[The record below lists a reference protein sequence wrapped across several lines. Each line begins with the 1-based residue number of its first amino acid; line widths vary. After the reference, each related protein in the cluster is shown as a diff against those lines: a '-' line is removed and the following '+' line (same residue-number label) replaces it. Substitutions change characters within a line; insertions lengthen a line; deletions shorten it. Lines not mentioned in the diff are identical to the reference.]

1 MTIDERTPKNA
12 EQAVFAL
19 RELYGR
25 YGYTQY
31 KMSKFEEYD
40 LYMRNKDFLVGDGV
54 ITFTD
59 TDGKLMALKPDVTLS
74 IVKNSK
80 DGVMQKVYY
89 NENVY
94 RISRSTH
101 TFKEIMQTGLECIGD
116 IDTYATAEA
125 VLLAKKSLAAIGRDY
140 ILDISHLGVLS
151 AETDALALSAEAQK
165 AVITCVGEKNMHGIR
180 AICLENGVD
189 EAKTEAFIAL
199 VGTYGEPRCAMEKL
213 SALVLCDEA
222 KKALGELREVIE
234 ALDASGELAGVNVD
248 FSVTSDMNYY
258 SGIVFRGF
266 IEGIPDGVL
275 SGGCYDKL
283 MEKMGR
289 RARAI
294 GFAVYLDLL
303 ERLDTRKKE
312 YDADILLLY
321 GEDASAGE
329 VLRAVSMLSGKGR
342 RVLAAKTRPENI
354 RCRELV
360 IYRNGGFE
368 ILEKN
373 DCYSTS

>member
-12 EQAVFAL
+12 EQAVSLL
-19 RELYGR
+19 RELYSR

-116 IDTYATAEA
+116 IDVYATAEA
-125 VLLAKKSLAAIGRDY
+125 VLLAKKSLSAISRDS

-151 AETDALALSAEAQK
+151 ALTEELGLSDDAKK
-165 AVITCVGEKNMHGIR
+165 AIIACVGEKNMHGIR
-180 AICLENGVD
+180 EICRESGAD
-189 EAKTEAFIAL
+189 EGKTETL
-199 VGTYGEPRCAMEKL
+199 VSLVSAYGAPRRVMEKL
-213 SALVLCDEA
+213 FSLSLGEKANAALHELCD
-222 KKALGELREVIE
+222 VIE
-234 ALDASGELAGVNVD
+234 ALDAAGELHGVNVD

-275 SGGCYDKL
+275 SGGRYDKL

-289 RARAI
+289 RAGAV

-303 ERLDTRKKE
+303 ERLDTSKKE
-312 YDADILLLY
+312 FDADILLLY
-321 GEDASAGE
+321 GEDAAAGE

-342 RVLAAKTRPENI
+342 RVLAAKARPESI
-354 RCRELV
+354 RYRELV

-368 ILEKN
+368 IIEKN
-373 DCYSTS
+373 D

>member
-12 EQAVFAL
+12 EQAVSLL
-19 RELYGR
+19 RELYSR

-89 NENVY
+89 NENVF

-116 IDTYATAEA
+116 IDVYATAEA
-125 VLLAKKSLAAIGRDY
+125 VLLAKKSLSAISRDS

-151 AETDALALSAEAQK
+151 ALTEELGLSDDAKK
-165 AVITCVGEKNMHGIR
+165 AIIACVGEKNMHGIR
-180 AICLENGVD
+180 EICRESGAD
-189 EAKTEAFIAL
+189 EGKTETL
-199 VGTYGEPRCAMEKL
+199 VSLVSAYGAPRRVMEKL
-213 SALVLCDEA
+213 FSLSLGEKANAALRELCD
-222 KKALGELREVIE
+222 VIE
-234 ALDASGELAGVNVD
+234 ALDAAGELQGVNVD

-275 SGGCYDKL
+275 SGGRYDKL

-289 RARAI
+289 RAGAV

-303 ERLDTRKKE
+303 ERLDTSKKE
-312 YDADILLLY
+312 FDADILLLY
-321 GEDASAGE
+321 GEDAAAGE

-342 RVLAAKTRPENI
+342 RVLAAKARPESI
-354 RCRELV
+354 RYRELV

-368 ILEKN
+368 IIEKN
-373 DCYSTS
+373 D

>member
-12 EQAVFAL
+12 EQAVAVL

-89 NENVY
+89 HENVY

-125 VLLAKKSLAAIGRDY
+125 LFLAKKSLAAIGRDY
-140 ILDISHLGVLS
+140 ILNISHLGVLS
-151 AETDALALSAEAQK
+151 AAVEDLGLSLEAQR
-165 AVITCVGEKNMHGIR
+165 AVITCVGEKNTHGIR
-180 AICLENGVD
+180 AVCLDDDAD
-189 EAKTEAFIAL
+189 ETKTETLVSL
-199 VGTYGEPRCAMEKL
+199 VGIYGEPCCALENL
-213 SALVLCDEA
+213 SALPLCEGAREA
-222 KKALGELREVIE
+222 LSELHDVIE

-248 FSVTSDMNYY
+248 FSVTGDMNYY

-275 SGGCYDKL
+275 SGGRYDKL

-289 RARAI
+289 RAGAI

-303 ERLDTRKKE
+303 ERLDTNKKE
-312 YDADILLLY
+312 FDTDILFLY
-321 GEDASAGE
+321 GKDDAPGA
-329 VLRAVSMLSGKGR
+329 VLRAVSDLSGGER
-342 RVLAAKTRPENI
+342 RVLAVKKRPEHI
-354 RCRELV
+354 RYRELV

-373 DCYSTS
+373 D

>member
-1 MTIDERTPKNA
+1 MTIDERTPKSA

-25 YGYTQY
+25 YGYTHY

-116 IDTYATAEA
+116 IDAYATAEA
-125 VLLAKKSLAAIGRDY
+125 VLLAKKSLASIGRDY

-151 AETDALALSAEAQK
+151 AEADALALSAEAQK

-199 VGTYGEPRCAMEKL
+199 VGTYGEPRRAVEKL
-213 SALVLCDEA
+213 SALALCDEA
-222 KKALGELREVIE
+222 KKALGELRDVVE
-234 ALDASGELAGVNVD
+234 ALDASGELACVNVD

-275 SGGCYDKL
+275 SGGSYDKL
-283 MEKMGR
+283 MQKMGR

-342 RVLAAKTRPENI
+342 RVLAAKARPENI

-373 DCYSTS
+373 D

>member
-12 EQAVFAL
+12 EQVVAAL

-89 NENVY
+89 HENVY

-125 VLLAKKSLAAIGRDY
+125 VTLAKKSLAVIGRDY

-151 AETDALALSAEAQK
+151 AVIGELGLPTEAKK
-165 AVITCVGEKNMHGIR
+165 AIITCVGEKNVHGMH

-189 EAKTEAFIAL
+189 EKEAETIVSL
-199 VGTYGEPRCAMEKL
+199 VGIYGEPRRALEKL
-213 SALVLCDEA
+213 SALPLCEA
-222 KKALGELREVIE
+222 AKDALTELHDVIE

-248 FSVTSDMNYY
+248 FSVTGDMNYY

-266 IEGIPDGVL
+266 IEGIPDSVL
-275 SGGCYDKL
+275 SGGRYDKL

-289 RARAI
+289 RTGAI

-303 ERLDTRKKE
+303 ERLDTNKKE
-312 YDADILLLY
+312 FDTDILLLY
-321 GEDASAGE
+321 GKDDAPGA
-329 VLRAVSMLSGKGR
+329 VLRAVSDLSGGGL
-342 RVLAAKTRPENI
+342 RVLAVKKRPEHI
-354 RCRELV
+354 RYRALV
-360 IYRNGGFE
+360 IFRNGGFE
-368 ILEKN
+368 FLEKN
-373 DCYSTS
+373 D